1 MENEE
6 SLQGVLEEVTFILNE
21 LRNKKLRLLE
31 QSKLTPKQEE
41 VLEDIEKDINVCVTK
56 LGLVLHAT
64 EL

>member
-1 MENEE
+1 MHQE

-21 LRNKKLRLLE
+21 LRNKKLKLLE

>member
-1 MENEE
+1 MKGEE

-21 LRNKKLRLLE
+21 LRNKKLKLLE
-31 QSKLTPKQEE
+31 RGKLTPQQEE
-41 VLEDIEKDINVCVTK
+41 VVEEIEKDINVCVTK